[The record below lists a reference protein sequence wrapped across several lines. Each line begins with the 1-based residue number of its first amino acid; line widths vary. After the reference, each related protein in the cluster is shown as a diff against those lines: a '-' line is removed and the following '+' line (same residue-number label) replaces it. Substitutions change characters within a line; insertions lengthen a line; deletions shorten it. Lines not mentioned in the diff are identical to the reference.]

1 MMIRSFLM
9 AFLFISLVANHVC
22 AEQTKQMMGVNLAG
36 AEFNNK
42 RIPGR
47 YAFDYIWPTA
57 DEVSRFSNAGFT
69 VIRVPFLWE
78 RLQPELNG
86 PLQSSEVKY
95 LDSAIDAA
103 QKNNV
108 RIVIDPHNYGSY
120 KGSLIGSD
128 LVTTEH
134 FQDFWRRV
142 AERYKNY
149 PNVIFGL
156 MNEPHKQSS
165 DEWAKLAQAAI
176 DAIRATGANQ
186 LILIPGTRWTGAHSW
201 ISSGNAEAM
210 KNIQDPENNY
220 AFDMHQYFDSD
231 SSGTHASCVSDSIGI
246 KRLEAATNWLKLNG
260 QRGFLGEFGASVDPV
275 CLMAL
280 ENTLQYLK
288 QNENVWV
295 GWTYWAAGRWFGNYM
310 FNIYDLDDTK
320 LPQYKVI
327 KYFL

>member
-1 MMIRSFLM
+1 MSLRSMWLVC
-9 AFLFISLVANHVC
+9 LLTISMSVIS
-22 AEQTKQMMGVNLAG
+22 AEQMVGVNLAG

-42 RIPGR
+42 KIPGR

-57 DEVSRFSNAGFT
+57 DEISRYSSAGFT

-95 LDSAIDAA
+95 LDTVIDAA

-128 LVTTEH
+128 LVTVDH

-142 AERYKNY
+142 ADRYKNY

-156 MNEPHKQSS
+156 MNEPHKQSA
-165 DEWAKLAQAAI
+165 DEWAKVAQAAI

-186 LILIPGTRWTGAHSW
+186 LILVPGTRWTGAHSW
-201 ISSGNAEAM
+201 ISSGNADAM
-210 KNIQDPENNY
+210 RNIQDPQYNY

-231 SSGTHASCVSDSIGI
+231 SSGTHASCVSESIGV
-246 KRLEAATNWLKLNG
+246 KRLEAATAWLNANG
-260 QRGFLGEFGASVDPV
+260 QKAFLGEFGASVDPT
-275 CLMAL
+275 CLSTL
-280 ENTLQYLK
+280 DNTLNFLK
-288 QNENVWV
+288 ENHNVWI
-295 GWTYWAAGRWFGNYM
+295 GWTYWASGAWFSQYM
-310 FNIYDLDDTK
+310 FNINSLDETVSK
-320 LPQYKVI
+320 QFQII
-327 KYFL
+327 KPYLN